1 MSTRKTDYTVNF
13 TNSAAREFRSLPSE
27 IKHRVG
33 NVVDSLQRTP
43 RPPGVRKLQ
52 GHNELY
58 RVRIGSYRLIYE
70 INDRTV
76 CILVTKI
83 RHRSDVYR

>member
-1 MSTRKTDYTVNF
+1 MSTRRTDYTVNF

-27 IKHRVG
+27 TKRRVESA
-33 NVVDSLQRTP
+33 VDSLQRTP

-58 RVRIGSYRLIYE
+58 RIRIGSYRLVYE
-70 INDRTV
+70 IDDSTARL
-76 CILVTKI
+76 LVVKI
-83 RHRSDVYR
+83 RHRSEAYR

>member
-1 MSTRKTDYTVNF
+1 MSTRKTDYTVTF

-27 IKHRVG
+27 IKRRVG

-52 GHNELY
+52 GRDELY
-58 RVRIGSYRLIYE
+58 RLRIGPYRVVYE
-70 INDRTV
+70 IDDRTV
-76 CILVTKI
+76 CIVVAKI
-83 RHRSDVYR
+83 RHRSEAYR